1 MSNIKRDPMKHTT
14 PRASELCSLL
24 GCVSHGS
31 VQVSNDEFA
40 AIRRL
45 YKSKG
50 ETGNEL
56 LDAIDVRDLMR
67 AAEHDGLRIL
77 AWLAKYVKPGTDPL
91 KDVII
96 MASEGYDVSPEDY
109 YWAIGANDL
118 PEESED
124 P

>member
-1 MSNIKRDPMKHTT
+1 
-14 PRASELCSLL
+14 
-24 GCVSHGS
+24 
-31 VQVSNDEFA
+31 VSNDEFA

-45 YKSKG
+45 YNSKG

-77 AWLAKYVKPGTDPL
+77 AWLAKHVKPGTDPL

-96 MASEGYDVSPEDY
+96 MASEGYDVPPEDY

-118 PEESED
+118 GEESED

>member
-1 MSNIKRDPMKHTT
+1 VSKFNRDPMTHTT
-14 PRASELCSLL
+14 PRASELCRLL

-45 YKSKG
+45 YNSKG

-56 LDAIDVRDLMR
+56 LGAIDVRDLMR

-77 AWLAKYVKPGTDPL
+77 AWLAKHVKPGTDPL

-96 MASEGYDVSPEDY
+96 MASEGYDVPPEDY

-118 PEESED
+118 GEESED